1 MRPAEPSDHSWTLD
15 SPHGVDMPPT
25 PEDKHL
31 AAVAQWAARI
41 HRELR
46 PLLARRLGEVHFRP
60 SSRGIAMIGLL
71 PDRPQRGLTH
81 ITNLPNLITSFDA
94 LFQQHC
100 VHARHGRPTP
110 EKKLQS
116 HLIAD
121 AIRHDGMMQ
130 TLNVQLSATPTP
142 SRLELVTD
150 EIAVPTANGKV
161 VCDLLALHHIDDASL
176 PAVIELKSSRDK
188 TRLITQV
195 ETYAAF
201 VDAHAAAYEALYS
214 ALLGRPITFAGPTER
229 WILWPAAGPGPD
241 RHEAELAERG
251 IRIITYTT
259 HPRGYDLRV
268 GRDIARAHR

>member
-1 MRPAEPSDHSWTLD
+1 MALTLD
-15 SPHGVDMPPT
+15 SPHGVDMPTT

-46 PLLARRLGEVHFRP
+46 PLLTRRLGEVHFRP
-60 SSRGIAMIGLL
+60 SSRGIAMVGLL
-71 PDRPQRGLTH
+71 LDRPQRGLTH
-81 ITNLPNLITSFDA
+81 ITDLARLADQFDA
-94 LFQQHC
+94 LFVQHC
-100 VHARHGRPTP
+100 VVCRHGRPTP

-116 HLIAD
+116 FLIAD
-121 AIRHDGMMQ
+121 AIRHDGTMHAL
-130 TLNVQLSATPTP
+130 TSQLPPP

-161 VCDLLALHHIDDASL
+161 VCDLLALHHIDDATV

-188 TRLITQV
+188 TRLVAQV

-229 WILWPAAGPGPD
+229 WIIWPAAGPGPD

-259 HPRGYDLRV
+259 HSHGYDLRV